1 MHSFDNDSCIVSPRN
16 DITNLRGIP
25 AVAMPI
31 FWLSKHAELSPYAK
45 RIFGPGS
52 YLPETAAA
60 R

>member
-1 MHSFDNDSCIVSPRN
+1 VYCSPRN